1 MLESSIQSSHVS
13 VTSCQTGKTAAFGR
27 TFVREIIVYYAYL
40 LPN

>member
-1 MLESSIQSSHVS
+1 MLESSIQSSHL